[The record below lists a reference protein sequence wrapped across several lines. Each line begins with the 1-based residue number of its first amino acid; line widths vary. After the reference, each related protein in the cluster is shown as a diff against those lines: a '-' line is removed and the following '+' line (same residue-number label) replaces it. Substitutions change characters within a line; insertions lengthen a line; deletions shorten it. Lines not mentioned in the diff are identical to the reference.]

1 MVYYKNLWFIK
12 SQKRFSRYNWNSENF
27 TFWPKNHA
35 QYGSTLNTLGTNL
48 NIFWVISIMQKL
60 KKFTKMTLKIWLK
73 WWNTFWYNSYKIDLL
88 KIFMGKKFCH
98 LKKFYDQTLMGSYPL
113 KIFQKNFFSR
123 EKVLSSPH
131 ARHKPITCQTCK
143 CILCRIDSRG
153 SIGVHLRT
161 CNILHGSSLSVR
173 PVDQK
178 RRQLAVGVC
187 SK

>member
-1 MVYYKNLWFIK
+1 
-12 SQKRFSRYNWNSENF
+12 
-27 TFWPKNHA
+27 
-35 QYGSTLNTLGTNL
+35 
-48 NIFWVISIMQKL
+48 
-60 KKFTKMTLKIWLK
+60 
-73 WWNTFWYNSYKIDLL
+73 
-88 KIFMGKKFCH
+88 MGKKFCH

-187 SK
+187 SKQYVTRSGVGVLAMNIRLVMNSYQNNLAKLALHSVFKQREVFISFQGFAKNVLKVCTSAHTQRDET